1 MKIVDTNTEES
12 MRTSSGKIDV
22 VSQRWLFDIEN
33 GNVNLFALMNMRA
46 GQQAIVDLKDFKEI
60 ASDEEMRYGID
71 RALNWTFLQ
80 GNLPLIARSENDKI
94 VIKKTD
100 EHAKAIVIIV

>member
-1 MKIVDTNTEES
+1 MKIVEKNTEES
-12 MRTSSGKIDV
+12 MRNSPGKIDV

-33 GNVNLFALMNMRA
+33 GNMNLFALMNMRA
-46 GQQAIVDLKDFKEI
+46 GQQAIVDLKDFKEL

-94 VIKKTD
+94 VIKKTE
-100 EHAKAIVIIV
+100 EHTKAIVIFV

>member
-1 MKIVDTNTEES
+1 MKIVETNTEES

-22 VSQRWLFDIEN
+22 VSRRWLFDIEN
-33 GNVNLFALMNMRA
+33 GNVNLFVLMNMRP
-46 GQQAIVDLKDFKEI
+46 GQQAIVDLKDFKEL
-60 ASDEEMRYGID
+60 ASDEEMRFGID

-94 VIKKTD
+94 VIKKTE
-100 EHAKAIVIIV
+100 EHIKAIVIFE